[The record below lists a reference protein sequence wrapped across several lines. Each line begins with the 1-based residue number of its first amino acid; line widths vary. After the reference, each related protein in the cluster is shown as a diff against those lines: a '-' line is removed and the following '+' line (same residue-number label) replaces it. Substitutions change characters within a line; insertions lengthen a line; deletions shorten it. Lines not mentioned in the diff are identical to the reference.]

1 MKPLHPFIGGPS
13 PSAKAKAQDKVLSEE
28 VELPPQIQEQLA
40 RLQQLQQTLQAVNS
54 QKQQLEIE
62 ASETERAL
70 SELDKLNDGSVVYKS
85 VGSLLLRS
93 NRQTLLTEL
102 KERKDLLGTRVT
114 VLGRQEERTK
124 ERIKEL
130 QEKLQEKLRPAG
142 SSAN

>member
-1 MKPLHPFIGGPS
+1 M
-13 PSAKAKAQDKVLSEE
+13 SEE

-40 RLQQLQQTLQAVNS
+40 RLQQLQQTLQAVTS

-62 ASETERAL
+62 VAESERAV
-70 SELDKLNDGSVVYKS
+70 SELGKLGDQSVVYKS

-93 NRQTLLTEL
+93 EKQTLLSEL
-102 KERKDLLGTRVT
+102 KERKELLGTRIT
-114 VLGRQEERTK
+114 VLGRQEDRTK

-130 QEKLQEKLRPAG
+130 QEKLQERLRPSG

>member
-1 MKPLHPFIGGPS
+1 
-13 PSAKAKAQDKVLSEE
+13 LSEE

-40 RLQQLQQTLQAVNS
+40 RLQQLQQTLQAVSS

-62 ASETERAL
+62 ASETDRAL
-70 SELDKLNDGSVVYKS
+70 AELDKLDDSAVVYKS
-85 VGSLLLRS
+85 IGSLLVKS
-93 NRQTLLTEL
+93 NRQTLITEL

-124 ERIKEL
+124 ERMKEL
-130 QEKLQEKLRPAG
+130 QDKLQEKLRPSG